1 MMIVK
6 YQPIY
11 WTVFAH
17 ITLMKVVNPEKSYK
31 NIGDLKEAGIQVKVS
46 QTDEWKWLD
55 ISFISNLFRGQLMLP
70 QIVINDL
77 TRSLYHNLIAY
88 EMCPN
93 FLHRFEFCFFFSLMD
108 SFIDDAEDVKEL
120 REAGVLQNS
129 LGNDEEVAKFFNE
142 LGHVVP
148 SKDLT
153 TIINMVK
160 SSGKS
165 KSIM

>member
-153 TIINMVK
+153 TIINM
-160 SSGKS
+160 
-165 KSIM
+165 